1 MSGIICTNHLGLD
14 LCLSF
19 MQESCYHCGSDCDV
33 SIQIENK
40 YFCCDGCKMVFQLL
54 DQNGMCQYYDL
65 TKMPGLTIKGKF
77 TSNKFNYLD
86 NQTVQEQLIQFK
98 QGEQVH
104 VIFYLPQ
111 IHCISCVWLLEH
123 LYQINPGIIQ
133 SQINFEKK
141 EVKIIFHNAVISLKE
156 VVQLLAF
163 VGYEP
168 MIQLG
173 GNAWQQKKKVNR
185 KQLYKIGIAGFCFSN
200 IMMLSFPEYLA
211 DEVGDLGNLRPLFI
225 YLNLILSLPVLFYS
239 ASDFFISA
247 YTGLRQKWLNIDAP
261 IALAISVTF
270 LRSFYEIMTQTGSG
284 YLDSMSGI
292 VFFMLIGRWFQDKSY
307 DAFTFDRDY
316 TSFFPLGVTI
326 VKDGKEFNQS
336 LTELIKGDL
345 LLVRSGEM
353 IPADSI
359 LKDGIALLDYSF
371 VSGEHA
377 PIVFE
382 EGALMYAGGVQKG
395 RAIQVEVVKPIG
407 HSYITELWNNPLL
420 HQQKNTKAS
429 FVHPWSQYFT
439 YVLFSIAFFS
449 GVYWWIVDS
458 TKILPAVTAIL
469 IVACPCS
476 LLLTV
481 SFTYGNI
488 LRWLGKSKL
497 YCKNASV
504 LEAIEKVNTIVFDKT
519 GTLTNHEASKLVF
532 IGVDL
537 SNLEQSIIRSITR
550 ESLHPLS
557 QMIYDLL
564 SESEIEL
571 VQVDTI
577 DHSIGKGT
585 IAVSKGHRVIIGSVK
600 LLLAEGIAVNMDY
613 DQSIVCIAFD
623 GIFRGFYKVNHAYRE
638 SLSAMVNQFISK
650 GYELHLLS
658 GDHPVERQKL
668 KFILGADIPM
678 LFDQSPT
685 DKLNYIQ
692 ELQHNGKIVM
702 MVGDGLN
709 DAGALQKSD
718 VGIAVTDQTHLFTPA
733 SDAIIE
739 GHQVSQLFQ
748 LIQFAKKGKKIIVFL
763 FTLSIIYNIVGMYFA
778 TQALLSPMV
787 AAILMP
793 ISSISIVAF
802 SALFSFSYA
811 KTIRK

>member
-1 MSGIICTNHLGLD
+1 
-14 LCLSF
+14 
-19 MQESCYHCGSDCDV
+19 MQENCYHCGAECNT

-65 TKMPGLTIKGKF
+65 TKMPGLTLKGKF
-77 TSNKFNYLD
+77 TSNQFNYLD
-86 NQTVQEQLIQFK
+86 NQAVQDQLIQFK
-98 QGEQVH
+98 QGDQVH
-104 VIFYLPQ
+104 VVFYLPQ

-123 LYQINPGIIQ
+123 LHQINPGIIQ

-141 EVKIIFHNAVISLKE
+141 EVKIIFQNAAISLKE

-168 MIQLG
+168 MIHLG
-173 GNAWQQKKKVNR
+173 GNDWQQKKKVNR

-211 DEVGDLGNLRPLFI
+211 DEVGDLGNLRPFFI
-225 YLNLILSLPVLFYS
+225 YLNLILSLPVLLYS

-270 LRSFYEIMTQTGSG
+270 LRSLYEIMTQTGSG

-326 VKDGKEFNQS
+326 MKDGKEMNQS
-336 LTELIKGDL
+336 LNALIKGDL

-359 LKDGIALLDYSF
+359 LKEGIALLDYSF

-377 PIVFE
+377 PIVLE
-382 EGALMYAGGVQKG
+382 AGALLYAGGVQKG

-407 HSYITELWNNPLL
+407 HSYITQLWNNPLL
-420 HQQKNTKAS
+420 HQQKNTKVS

-439 YVLFSIAFFS
+439 YVLFAIAFLS
-449 GVYWWIVDS
+449 GMYWWIVDS
-458 TKILPAVTAIL
+458 NKILPAVTAVL

-488 LRWLGKSKL
+488 LRWLGKTKL

-504 LEAIEKVNTIVFDKT
+504 VEAMEKVNTIVFDKT
-519 GTLTNHEASKLVF
+519 GTLTNHAASKLVY

-537 SNLEQSIIRSITR
+537 SSLEQSIIRSVTR

-564 SESEIEL
+564 SESNIEL

-577 DHSIGKGT
+577 DHAVAKGT
-585 IAVSKGHRVIIGSVK
+585 IAVSNGHRVLIGSVK

-623 GIFRGFYKVNHAYRE
+623 GIFRGFYKVNHAYRAGV
-638 SLSAMVNQFISK
+638 SVMVNQFISK
-650 GYELHLLS
+650 GYEVHLLS
-658 GDHPVERQKL
+658 GDHPVEGQKL
-668 KFILGADIPM
+668 KFILGAAIPM

-692 ELQHNGKIVM
+692 ALQNNGKIVM

-733 SDAIIE
+733 SDAILE
-739 GHQVSQLFQ
+739 GHQVSKLFH
-748 LIQFAKKGKKIIVFL
+748 LIQYAKKGKTIIVIL
-763 FTLSIIYNIVGMYFA
+763 FALSIIYNLVGMYFA
-778 TQALLSPMV
+778 TQAMLSPMV

-793 ISSISIVAF
+793 ISSISIVAL
-802 SALFSFSYA
+802 SGLLSYRYA
-811 KTIRK
+811 KAIRR

>member
-1 MSGIICTNHLGLD
+1 
-14 LCLSF
+14 
-19 MQESCYHCGSDCDV
+19 
-33 SIQIENK
+33 
-40 YFCCDGCKMVFQLL
+40 
-54 DQNGMCQYYDL
+54 MCQYYDL
-65 TKMPGLTIKGKF
+65 TKIPGLSLKGKF
-77 TSNKFNYLD
+77 TDNKFNYLD
-86 NQTVQEQLIQFK
+86 NQAVQEQLIQFK
-98 QGEQVH
+98 QGDQVH
-104 VIFYLPQ
+104 VVFYLPQ
-111 IHCISCVWLLEH
+111 IHCVSCVWLLEH
-123 LYQINPGIIQ
+123 LHQINPGIIQ

-141 EVKIIFHNAVISLKE
+141 EVKIIFKNAAISLKE
-156 VVQLLAF
+156 LVQLLAF

-168 MIQLG
+168 MIHLG
-173 GNAWQQKKKVNR
+173 GNDWQQKKKVNR

-211 DEVGDLGNLRPLFI
+211 DELVDLGSLRPLFI

-247 YTGLRQKWLNIDAP
+247 YTGIRQKWLNIDAP

-270 LRSFYEIMTQTGSG
+270 LRSLYEIMTQTGSG

-292 VFFMLIGRWFQDKSY
+292 VFFMLIGRWFQNKSY
-307 DAFTFDRDY
+307 NAFTFDRDY

-326 VKDGKEFNQS
+326 IKDGKEINQS
-336 LTELIKGDL
+336 LNELIKGDL

-359 LKDGIALLDYSF
+359 LKDGVALLDYSF

-377 PIVFE
+377 PVAFE
-382 EGALMYAGGVQKG
+382 VGAFLYAGGIQKA

-420 HQQKNTKAS
+420 HQQKNTKVS

-439 YVLFSIAFFS
+439 YVLFSIAFLS
-449 GVYWWIVDS
+449 GMYWWIVDS
-458 TKILPAVTAIL
+458 NKILPSVTAVL

-488 LRWLGKSKL
+488 LRWLGKTKL

-504 LEAIEKVNTIVFDKT
+504 VEAIEKVNTIVFDKT
-519 GTLTNHEASKLVF
+519 GTLTNHAASKLVY

-537 SNLEQSIIRSITR
+537 SSLEQSIIRSVTR

-564 SESEIEL
+564 TESKIEL

-577 DHSIGKGT
+577 DHAIAKGT

-613 DQSIVCIAFD
+613 DESIVCIAFD
-623 GIFRGFYKVNHAYRE
+623 GMFRGFYKVNHAYRE
-638 SLSAMVNQFISK
+638 GVSVMVNQFISN
-650 GYELHLLS
+650 GYEVHLLS
-658 GDHPVERQKL
+658 GDRPVEGQKL
-668 KFILGADIPM
+668 KFILGTDIPM

-692 ELQHNGKIVM
+692 ALQNNGKIVM

-718 VGIAVTDQTHLFTPA
+718 VGIAVTDHTHLFTPA
-733 SDAIIE
+733 SDAILE
-739 GHQVSQLFQ
+739 GHQVSRLFH
-748 LIQFAKKGKKIIVFL
+748 LIQYAKKGKTIIILL
-763 FTLSIIYNIVGMYFA
+763 FTLSILYNLVGMYFA
-778 TQALLSPMV
+778 TQALLTPMV

-793 ISSISIVAF
+793 ISSISIVAL
-802 SALFSFSYA
+802 SAFLSYRYA
-811 KTIRK
+811 KSIRG

>member
-1 MSGIICTNHLGLD
+1 
-14 LCLSF
+14 
-19 MQESCYHCGSDCDV
+19 MQENCYHCGAECDAA
-33 SIQIENK
+33 IQIENK

-65 TKMPGLTIKGKF
+65 TKMPGLSLKGKF
-77 TSNKFNYLD
+77 TDSKFNYLD
-86 NQTVQEQLIQFK
+86 NQAVQEQLIQFK
-98 QGEQVH
+98 QGDQVH
-104 VIFYLPQ
+104 VVFYLPQ
-111 IHCISCVWLLEH
+111 IHCVSCVWLLEH
-123 LYQINPGIIQ
+123 LHQINPGVIQ

-141 EVKIIFHNAVISLKE
+141 EVKIIYQLSAISLKE
-156 VVQLLAF
+156 LVQLLAF

-168 MIQLG
+168 MIHLG
-173 GNAWQQKKKVNR
+173 GNDWQQKKKVNR

-211 DEVGDLGNLRPLFI
+211 DELGDLGPLRPLFI

-270 LRSFYEIMTQTGSG
+270 LRSLYEIVTQTGSG

-292 VFFMLIGRWFQDKSY
+292 VFFMLIGRWFQNNSY

-326 VKDGKEFNQS
+326 IKEGKEINQS
-336 LTELIKGDL
+336 LNELIKGDL

-359 LKDGIALLDYSF
+359 LKDGVALLDYSF

-377 PIVFE
+377 PVAFE
-382 EGALMYAGGVQKG
+382 KGAFLYAGGVQKA

-420 HQQKNTKAS
+420 HQQKNTKIS

-439 YVLFSIAFFS
+439 YVLFLIAFLS
-449 GVYWWIVDS
+449 GIYWWIVDS
-458 TKILPAVTAIL
+458 NKILPAVTAVL

-488 LRWLGKSKL
+488 LRWLGKTKL

-504 LEAIEKVNTIVFDKT
+504 VEAIEKVNTIVFDKT
-519 GTLTNHEASKLVF
+519 GTLTNHAASKLVY

-537 SNLEQSIIRSITR
+537 SSLEQSIIRSVTR

-564 SESEIEL
+564 TASKIEL

-577 DHSIGKGT
+577 DHAIAKGT
-585 IAVSKGHRVIIGSVK
+585 IAVSNGHRVIIGSVK

-613 DQSIVCIAFD
+613 DESIVCIAFD
-623 GIFRGFYKVNHAYRE
+623 GMFRGFYKVNHAYRE
-638 SLSAMVNQFISK
+638 GVSVMVNQFISN
-650 GYELHLLS
+650 GYEVHLLS
-658 GDHPVERQKL
+658 GDRPVEGQKL

-692 ELQHNGKIVM
+692 ALQNNGKIVM

-718 VGIAVTDQTHLFTPA
+718 VGIAVTDHTHLFTPA
-733 SDAIIE
+733 SDAILE
-739 GHQVSQLFQ
+739 GHQVSRLFH
-748 LIQFAKKGKKIIVFL
+748 LIQYAKKGKTIIILL
-763 FTLSIIYNIVGMYFA
+763 FTLSILYNLVGMYFA
-778 TQALLSPMV
+778 TQAMLTPMV

-793 ISSISIVAF
+793 ISSISIVAL
-802 SALFSFSYA
+802 SAFLSYRYA
-811 KTIRK
+811 KAIRR